1 MAIENLKS
9 QFFLALSTF
18 NLIFWLYRKGGG
30 GGGRMAMPS
39 IYDDRVMGKL
49 KQIGYNT
56 LVFGMRF

>member
-1 MAIENLKS
+1 
-9 QFFLALSTF
+9 
-18 NLIFWLYRKGGG
+18 
-30 GGGRMAMPS
+30 MAMPS